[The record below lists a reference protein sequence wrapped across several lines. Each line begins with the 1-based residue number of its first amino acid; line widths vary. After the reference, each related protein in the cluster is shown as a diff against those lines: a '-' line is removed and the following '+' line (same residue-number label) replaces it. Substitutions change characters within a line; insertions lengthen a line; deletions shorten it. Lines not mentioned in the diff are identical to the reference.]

1 MHAFEWSQVAVRR
14 RNVRIDPER
23 VVYVIS
29 DLHLGDGTFS
39 DTFAAKDKYL
49 LDFLKKVEDED
60 ATLVVA
66 GDAVDFSQAWF
77 FTKILRAHG
86 KVLGA
91 FSALAAKDRLF
102 YVLGNHDHDLQFYTD
117 MLRIPVVH
125 GVEIGQK
132 TLILHGYE
140 FDPVIGVDIDGSEWR
155 TKMHH
160 LVERLLKTWIRLPLQ
175 HFYTRWNRLSFWCF
189 HKAIF
194 FKRLQAELTDKLL
207 GGDRLAAVEAQIR
220 YWMLGQVG
228 DPGGI
233 WKQARHAVETGPYE
247 LVVSGHSH
255 LPGIVNLPGGRRYAN
270 TGSWTF
276 RSATVLR
283 IEGELV
289 QLRDWISGREWS
301 DELYQ
306 PLLRGDFDNLTFDDW
321 WEQNYMG
328 WLRYRV
334 AEPTPESAQSRKAK

>member
-39 DTFAAKDKYL
+39 DTFAAKDNYL
-49 LDFLKKVEDED
+49 LDFIKMVDSED

-140 FDPVIGVDIDGSEWR
+140 FDQVIGVDIDGSEWR

-175 HFYTRWNRLSFWCF
+175 HFYTRWNRLSFWVF

-194 FKRLQAELTDKLL
+194 FKR
-207 GGDRLAAVEAQIR
+207 V
-220 YWMLGQVG
+220 
-228 DPGGI
+228 
-233 WKQARHAVETGPYE
+233 
-247 LVVSGHSH
+247 
-255 LPGIVNLPGGRRYAN
+255 
-270 TGSWTF
+270 
-276 RSATVLR
+276 
-283 IEGELV
+283 
-289 QLRDWISGREWS
+289 
-301 DELYQ
+301 
-306 PLLRGDFDNLTFDDW
+306 
-321 WEQNYMG
+321 
-328 WLRYRV
+328 
-334 AEPTPESAQSRKAK
+334 